1 MLLAPIIAG
10 GVGSPTP
17 GIRRGLLSRRGG
29 TRVHA
34 SVTEIHCYP
43 LRPPGFE
50 EPLFPTPESRRAV
63 ISHLAA
69 SSWLSKASEVPAEGH
84 REPARLERRG
94 DGRTYLVRLAG
105 QGCRTVRDR
114 TQVARRVAEVLG
126 RWREVRGWWEEGGD
140 DRVVYRL
147 LLSDGAVVDLALDR
161 GEAEERAGSWSLVGV
176 LD

>member
-1 MLLAPIIAG
+1 LLLAPIIAG

-34 SVTEIHCYP
+34 SVTEIHRYP

-69 SSWLSKASEVPAEGH
+69 SSWLSKASEVPVGGH

-114 TQVARRVAEVLG
+114 RQAARRVAEVLE
-126 RWREVRGWWEEGGD
+126 RWREVRGWWESGE

-161 GEAEERAGSWSLVGV
+161 GEAEERAGSWSLVRV